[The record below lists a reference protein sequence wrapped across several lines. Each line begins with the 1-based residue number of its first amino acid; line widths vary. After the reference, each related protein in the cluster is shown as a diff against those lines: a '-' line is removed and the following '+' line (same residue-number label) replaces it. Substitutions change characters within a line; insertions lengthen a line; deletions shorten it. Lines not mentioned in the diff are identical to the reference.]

1 MPATAQFLKW
11 HEMREGVPGQTPY
24 SGYLVVTDSG
34 QKILVASLSHGPRT
48 FPYKGPEAYVL
59 EHEGECFEVPD
70 EFFQQVSTACTADQ
84 LFRQQ
89 FDQFETSRK

>member
-59 EHEGECFEVPD
+59 EHEGERFEVPD
-70 EFFQQVSTACTADQ
+70 EFFQQVLTANTADQ